1 MPKKSASSSERHLL
15 SKTSFIKSIQCQK
28 QVYLYKNR
36 YFLRDKLTPEQL
48 AVFKRG
54 HRVGKLA
61 WELFPGGIDASPK
74 SPMQYAKALLQTQ
87 QLITE
92 NHPVIYEASF
102 QHNRCLSILD
112 MLVLKQGNWH
122 AYEVKSSLSITETYL
137 YDAAFQYYVM
147 VGTGFIPES
156 FSLIIVNK
164 DYRLEEPFSAKDYFL
179 IEDIT
184 EKVIALQPQI
194 ELSVEEAK
202 ITIQNEKSPSISIGM
217 HCETPYKCDF
227 VGFCR
232 KYLPNPNVFSLTDLT
247 SEERYRLYHQK
258 KIKLDDIFPEDIEE
272 LRAKIQLDVIK
283 TGKVISSVNH
293 NHKTHSEIV
302 FAYPVWDSPAI
313 PVVKGTAPYT
323 PVLLGLFIKSQEN
336 EKPEIYLFSKEQNY
350 QDFLSSI
357 QQKIEELTVVSY
369 DFFEKNAGT
378 LKPKGLV
385 EIITMLKEKEFY
397 HPQFMGD
404 YTLNHVY
411 NVLVEHKSDFK
422 GNIANHEEL
431 KNHLWRTYE
440 EQELFLDDVMEYA
453 ENQLCKIEFVWCAI
467 HGGLKDETELR

>member
-48 AVFKRG
+48 AIFKRG

-87 QLITE
+87 HLITE
-92 NHPVIYEASF
+92 HHPVIYEASF
-102 QHNRCLSILD
+102 QYNRCLSILD
-112 MLVLKQGNWH
+112 MLVLKEGNWH

-147 VGTGFIPES
+147 VGAGFTPES

-164 DYRLEEPFSAKDYFL
+164 DYRLEVPFSAQDYFL

-194 ELSVEEAK
+194 ALSVEEAK

-258 KIKLDDIFPEDIEE
+258 KIKLDDILLEDIEE

-283 TGKVISSVNH
+283 NGKVISAVNH
-293 NHKTHSEIV
+293 NHKTDSEIV

-313 PVVKGTAPYT
+313 PVVKGTVPYT
-323 PVLLGLFIKSQEN
+323 PILLGLFIKFQEN

-350 QDFLSSI
+350 HVFLSSI
-357 QQKIEELTVVSY
+357 QQKIKELTVVTY
-369 DFFEKNAGT
+369 DFFEKNIDT
-378 LKPKGLV
+378 LNPKGLI
-385 EIITMLKEKEFY
+385 EIITRLKEKEFY
-397 HPQFMGD
+397 HPKFMGD

-411 NVLVEHKSDFK
+411 HVLAEHKSDFK
-422 GNIANHEEL
+422 SNIANHEEL
-431 KNHLWRTYE
+431 KNHLWRMYE
-440 EQELFLDDVMEYA
+440 EQELFLDDVTEYA
-453 ENQLCKIEFVWCAI
+453 ENQLMKTEFIWSCI
-467 HGGLKDETELR
+467 NNG